1 MNMRPRTDRA
11 MKRELSIAEK
21 KRPGPFA
28 RIEDAVAAFAAG
40 GMIIVVDDEDR
51 ENEGDLTIA
60 AEKVTAET
68 INFMARYGRGLI
80 CLSMTPE
87 RLDELEIPL
96 MVSEN
101 TSQFNTAF
109 CVPIEAKGRTTTGIS
124 AADRAATVLTAIDP
138 ATRPTDLARPGHMFP
153 LRSRVGGVIVRAGQ
167 TEAAVDLARIAGLYP
182 AGVICEIM
190 NEDGTMARVPQLAKF
205 AKKHGLLMITI
216 ADLIKYRIR
225 TESLVKRVA
234 SAKLPTDY
242 GDFIVN
248 VYENQLD
255 RQEHVALVIGDISSG
270 MDVLVR
276 VHSSCL
282 TGDVL
287 HSIRCDCGDQLDAAM
302 QRIATEGRGVLL
314 YLNQEG
320 RGIGLANKIRAYE
333 LQDEGFDTVEANERL
348 GFKADQRDYGMG
360 VQILRDLGIR
370 SMRLLSNNPRK
381 LVGIEGYGLSVT
393 EWLPLEI
400 APSDSSRRYLKTK
413 KDKLGHKLSGV

>member
-1 MNMRPRTDRA
+1 
-11 MKRELSIAEK
+11 MKRELSIADK
-21 KRPGPFA
+21 RRPGPFA

-60 AEKVTAET
+60 AERVTAES
-68 INFMARYGRGLI
+68 INFMARHGRGRI
-80 CLSMTPE
+80 CLSVTPE

-109 CVPIEAKGRTTTGIS
+109 CVPIEAKHRTTTGIS

-138 ATRPTDLARPGHMFP
+138 LTRPSDLARPGHMFP

-190 NEDGTMARVPQLAKF
+190 NEDGTMARVPELSKF
-205 AKKHGLLMITI
+205 ARKHHLLMITI
-216 ADLIKYRIR
+216 ADLIKYRTR

-234 SAKLPTDY
+234 TAKMPTEWGEFRVHAFD
-242 GDFIVN
+242 N
-248 VYENQLD
+248 LLD
-255 RQEHVALVIGDISSG
+255 KQTHVALVCGDITG
-270 MDVLVR
+270 GKEVLVR
-276 VHSSCL
+276 VHSQCL

-287 HSIRCDCGDQLDAAM
+287 HSIRCDCGAQLEAAM
-302 QRIATEGRGVLL
+302 QRIALEGRGVLL
-314 YLNQEG
+314 YLHQEG

-348 GFKADQRDYGMG
+348 GFKADQRDYGVG
-360 VQILRDLGIR
+360 VQILRDLGVR

-381 LVGIEGYGLSVT
+381 LVGIEGYGLSVS

-400 APSDSSRRYLKTK
+400 PASDSTRRYLKTK
-413 KDKLGHKLSGV
+413 KEKLGHKLSSV